1 MSGCLRVGGA
11 LPVLWVSV
19 VAGVFLLAACQSDEK
34 TEESDDGGGSRKK
47 KSAASASASVSA
59 ASTAAPAPTASGEAP
74 QASAPGP
81 TVAIPAGTFTAG
93 SRCADVP
100 RVRQDELE
108 GEQISMGE
116 FDIDLHPYPNEPGK
130 QALLN
135 VTWEEAK
142 QACEAR
148 GRRLCTELEWE
159 RACKGDKSNTYLWGQ
174 GYKANHGCDGQTD
187 HMLGQRPHCKS
198 DFGVLD
204 MMGVALE
211 WTSSDWE
218 RGTGTGDKVVR
229 GSRAEKVSW
238 LSSRCA
244 HSRKRSPQQKF
255 DNVGFRCC
263 GGTANNAK
271 VMMRQRKGETIDEEP
286 DIDTPF
292 EMTLFEAM
300 PSDHRG
306 ITDVELSFDKL
317 YKWHPVANEE
327 MVVARWK
334 GEPKKGGDFYEIV
347 VFKICG
353 NQAIR
358 AAKMRGPVE
367 KIGKPKVG
375 ASAETLAFDVE
386 TDKHS
391 GTIKLSYWNGSVK
404 LSEPDWIKQGNQL
417 KVASTAATKV
427 ARKRPRM
434 EVLPR

>member
-1 MSGCLRVGGA
+1 MMVRASCFALVVGAVVLG
-11 LPVLWVSV
+11 PV
-19 VAGVFLLAACQSDEK
+19 ACDRTESKDES
-34 TEESDDGGGSRKK
+34 EEEEGSSKKK
-47 KSAASASASVSA
+47 KSAASASAA
-59 ASTAAPAPTASGEAP
+59 TTAAADSAPATSASGGTNPA
-74 QASAPGP
+74 AVGAGP
-81 TVAIPAGTFTAG
+81 TIPIPAGTFTAG
-93 SRCADVP
+93 SRCGDVP
-100 RVRQDELE
+100 RVRPDELE

-116 FDIDLHPYPNEPGK
+116 FDIDAHPYPNEPGK

-142 QACEAR
+142 QLCAAR

-159 RACKGDKSNTYLWGQ
+159 RACKGDKSNTYLWGAA
-174 GYKANHGCDGQTD
+174 YKNNHGCDGQTD

-198 DFGVLD
+198 DFGVMD

-211 WTSSDWE
+211 WTASDWE

-244 HSRKRSPQQKF
+244 HSRKRAPQKKH

-263 GGTANNAK
+263 SGSENSAK
-271 VMMRQRKGETIDEEP
+271 VMMRQRRGETIDEEP
-286 DIDTPF
+286 AIDTPF

-300 PSDHRG
+300 PPDHRG
-306 ITDVELSFDKL
+306 IVDIELSFDKL

-327 MVVARWK
+327 MVIARWK
-334 GEPKKGGDFYEIV
+334 GEPKRGGAFYEIA

-353 NQAIR
+353 NRAFR

-367 KIGKPKVG
+367 RIGKPKVN
-375 ASAETLAFDVE
+375 ANAETLAFDVA
-386 TDKHS
+386 TDGHD
-391 GTIKLSYWNGSVK
+391 GTVKLSYWHGSVK
-404 LSEPDWIKQGNQL
+404 LVEPDWVKQGNQL
-417 KVASTAATKV
+417 KVGASAATKV

-434 EVLPR
+434 EVLPK